1 MIQWFPGHM
10 AKAKREIRERLRL
23 VDVVYELLD
32 ARIPAASRNPL
43 LGDLL
48 KNKPRLVLLMK
59 ADLADPSQSQLWK
72 RAFEKE
78 GAMALEVDAA
88 EGFRREEIIRSTL
101 EILKPKLEKARERGL
116 RARALRAMVVGIPN
130 VGKSTLINRLA
141 RRKATRVADR
151 PGVTRAQQ
159 WIRISGELELLDT
172 PGVLWPKFDDE
183 ATGMHLALTGAIR
196 DEILESERL
205 GEYLLDFL
213 KKHYPER
220 LAERYGVG
228 LEWGNAEIVEK
239 IARDRGFFQSD
250 QAEKAYD
257 ALLTDF
263 RKNRLGR
270 ITLDRFN
277 GEEK

>member
-32 ARIPAASRNPL
+32 ARIPTASRNPL

-88 EGFRREEIIRSTL
+88 GGFRREEIIRSTL

-263 RKNRLGR
+263 RTNRLGR

>member
-32 ARIPAASRNPL
+32 ARIPTASRNPL

-88 EGFRREEIIRSTL
+88 GGFRREEIIRSTL

>member
-88 EGFRREEIIRSTL
+88 GGFRREEIIRSTL

-183 ATGMHLALTGAIR
+183 ATGMHLALTSAIR

>member
-1 MIQWFPGHM
+1 MTQWFPGHM

-88 EGFRREEIIRSTL
+88 GGFRREEIIRSTL

>member
-88 EGFRREEIIRSTL
+88 GGFRREEIIRSTL

-116 RARALRAMVVGIPN
+116 RARALRVMVVGIPN

>member
-32 ARIPAASRNPL
+32 ARIPTASRNPL

-88 EGFRREEIIRSTL
+88 GGFRREEIIRSTL

-116 RARALRAMVVGIPN
+116 RARVLRAMVVGIPN

>member
-88 EGFRREEIIRSTL
+88 GGFRREEIIRSTL
-101 EILKPKLEKARERGL
+101 EILKPKLKKARERGL

>member
-1 MIQWFPGHM
+1 
-10 AKAKREIRERLRL
+10 
-23 VDVVYELLD
+23 
-32 ARIPAASRNPL
+32 
-43 LGDLL
+43 
-48 KNKPRLVLLMK
+48 
-59 ADLADPSQSQLWK
+59 
-72 RAFEKE
+72 
-78 GAMALEVDAA
+78 
-88 EGFRREEIIRSTL
+88 
-101 EILKPKLEKARERGL
+101 
-116 RARALRAMVVGIPN
+116 
-130 VGKSTLINRLA
+130 
-141 RRKATRVADR
+141 
-151 PGVTRAQQ
+151 
-159 WIRISGELELLDT
+159 
-172 PGVLWPKFDDE
+172 
-183 ATGMHLALTGAIR
+183 
-196 DEILESERL
+196 RL

>member
-32 ARIPAASRNPL
+32 ARIPPASRNPL

-88 EGFRREEIIRSTL
+88 GGFRREEIIRSTL

>member
-88 EGFRREEIIRSTL
+88 GSFRREEIIRSTL

>member
-88 EGFRREEIIRSTL
+88 EGFRREEIIGAL
-101 EILKPKLEKARERGL
+101 EVAKLEKAGAGL
-116 RARALRAMVVGIPN
+116 RRGHSGDGRRHPQCRQER
-130 VGKSTLINRLA
+130 LINRLA

-159 WIRISGELELLDT
+159 WIASRRIEPWTLPASFGRNSMT
-172 PGVLWPKFDDE
+172 KQQ
-183 ATGMHLALTGAIR
+183 AYLALTGAIR
-196 DEILESERL
+196 DETLKAK
-205 GEYLLDFL
+205 GWANTFGFL
-213 KKHYPER
+213 KNISGKTGR
-220 LAERYGVG
+220 ALQWFGMG
-228 LEWGNAEIVEK
+228 KCGIVEK

>member
-1 MIQWFPGHM
+1 M

-88 EGFRREEIIRSTL
+88 GGFRREEIIRSTL

>member
-88 EGFRREEIIRSTL
+88 GGFRREEIIRSTL